1 MRCADT
7 ADTYDTTSHPAR
19 RVHRPIP
26 CSTLTA
32 KEWCRN
38 ISARSKRKATCNT
51 TNKNTK
57 LANTLEHTTNKP
69 QSAATAP
76 CPCDANSEN
85 HDIKTNCLSQ
95 YGASYVL
102 ETQPVTHRA
111 MWTHG
116 GQMSAQNGPRS
127 TTRILVTRL
136 TSTWNFETQPFG
148 QAPDFVMVMQNTPTH
163 ITKAEI
169 SRSETAT
176 RCMNAQKRNNAKL
189 NAAASSMLLT
199 HVETQSA
206 PTGGRRHLTPCRVL
220 EQSIAQPQPRQTEP
234 PSSLTQEPH
243 WSADQRQQQMLQ
255 LICVPTRVATAS

>member
-1 MRCADT
+1 M
-7 ADTYDTTSHPAR
+7 
-19 RVHRPIP
+19 
-26 CSTLTA
+26 
-32 KEWCRN
+32 
-38 ISARSKRKATCNT
+38 
-51 TNKNTK
+51 
-57 LANTLEHTTNKP
+57 
-69 QSAATAP
+69 
-76 CPCDANSEN
+76 
-85 HDIKTNCLSQ
+85 
-95 YGASYVL
+95 
-102 ETQPVTHRA
+102 THRA

-148 QAPDFVMVMQNTPTH
+148 QAPDFVMAMQNTPTH
-163 ITKAEI
+163 ITKAEM

-206 PTGGRRHLTPCRVL
+206 PTGGIRHLTPCRVL

-243 WSADQRQQQMLQ
+243 WSADQRRPRDTPVGLLLLPCSDTRRHCLLKGKTYLTMAEKRGHTSTIWWATVGVKHHTSTIGCQMNC
-255 LICVPTRVATAS
+255 IRSHRVTS